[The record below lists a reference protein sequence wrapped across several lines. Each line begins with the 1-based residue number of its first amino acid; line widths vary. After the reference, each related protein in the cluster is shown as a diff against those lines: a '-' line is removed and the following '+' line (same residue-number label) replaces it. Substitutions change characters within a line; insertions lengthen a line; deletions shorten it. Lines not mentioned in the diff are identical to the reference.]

1 MITFVL
7 VILLDYEF
15 AGKKDID
22 FSMPDER
29 FKTLKECESFQTS
42 YIKKYNNIRG
52 SSCIKYTPGN

>member
-22 FSMPDER
+22 FSMLDER
-29 FKTLKECESFQTS
+29 FKTLKECESFEKS
-42 YIKKYNNIRG
+42 YIKQYNNIRG
-52 SSCIKYTPGN
+52 SSCIKYTTGK